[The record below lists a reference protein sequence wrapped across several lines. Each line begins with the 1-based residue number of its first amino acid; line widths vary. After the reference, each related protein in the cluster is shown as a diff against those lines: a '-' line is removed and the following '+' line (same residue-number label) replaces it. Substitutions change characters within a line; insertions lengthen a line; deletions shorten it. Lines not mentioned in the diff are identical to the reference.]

1 MRKNVVGR
9 DELVFWETVN
19 GELITMGCDENAGK
33 STGIRCLT
41 GGSQIRLGFSEKVE
55 DKLNEKVADTDWELG
70 GDHYA
75 GETNLGDFATD
86 AT

>member
-1 MRKNVVGR
+1 MAN
-9 DELVFWETVN
+9 
-19 GELITMGCDENAGK
+19 
-33 STGIRCLT
+33 
-41 GGSQIRLGFSEKVE
+41 E

-86 AT
+86 AIYWQVSHNN